1 MQKTIFLLSLLI
13 VIFFSACENN
23 HQNTTIMKP
32 NRDFLLPS
40 GFDWQGH
47 RGARGLLPENTIPAF
62 IKAIELGVPTLE
74 LDVVASKD
82 DQIIVSHEAWFS
94 HHICTKPDGTPV
106 TEEEAETLLLLE
118 MTYEE
123 IKQYDCGI
131 RGNERFEEQQPM
143 KVHKPSLMD
152 MVTNVEIYCQK
163 NKKPKPFYNIEIKS
177 QPDYYDKRV
186 PQPAKFVQLILDE
199 LDLLNAKER
208 VTLQSF
214 DINILNEIHKQDSSV
229 VTAQL
234 VENTESVAE
243 NLAKI
248 NFTPDKYSPYYM
260 LLNEEVIKDL
270 HQRGI
275 LVVPWTVNDPEVMVK
290 LREIGVDGIITDYP
304 NLIPKI

>member
-1 MQKTIFLLSLLI
+1 M
-13 VIFFSACENN
+13 
-23 HQNTTIMKP
+23 
-32 NRDFLLPS
+32 
-40 GFDWQGH
+40 
-47 RGARGLLPENTIPAF
+47 
-62 IKAIELGVPTLE
+62 
-74 LDVVASKD
+74 
-82 DQIIVSHEAWFS
+82 
-94 HHICTKPDGTPV
+94 
-106 TEEEAETLLLLE
+106 
-118 MTYEE
+118 
-123 IKQYDCGI
+123 
-131 RGNERFEEQQPM
+131 
-143 KVHKPSLMD
+143 
-152 MVTNVEIYCQK
+152 
-163 NKKPKPFYNIEIKS
+163 
-177 QPDYYDKRV
+177 